1 MSNRTEASATRE
13 QMVSSNHKAPAK
25 ARTCMERIAEF
36 NDPQRALGAGISSYH
51 QQLVH
56 LFFLFAVLLLMH
68 VKNMTIFRE
77 YSFYDG

>member
-1 MSNRTEASATRE
+1 
-13 QMVSSNHKAPAK
+13 
-25 ARTCMERIAEF
+25 MERIAEF